1 MKEEVSDKVLLELF
15 RLDSSRNRAFEL
27 LIKKY
32 QQKIYWQIR
41 RIITNHTNADD
52 VLQESFIKI
61 WKGLDNF
68 REDAQLYSW
77 MFRIV
82 HNECINW
89 IRKNKNAQITDSIND
104 EQLEALNEI
113 SSSDHILDPNAQT
126 IQRKLN
132 EALDTLPEKQR
143 MIFELRYFQELP
155 YAEISKLLGTTEGAL
170 KASYHIAVKKIEK
183 FLSDD

>member
-1 MKEEVSDKVLLELF
+1 MKEEISDKELLELF

-41 RIITNHTNADD
+41 RIITDHSNADD

-61 WKGLDNF
+61 WKGLDSF

-77 MFRIV
+77 MYRIA

-89 IRKNKNAQITDSIND
+89 IRKNKKNQITDSLD
-104 EQLEALNEI
+104 DEDKAELEQLT
-113 SSSDHILDPNAQT
+113 SSDDALDPNANT
-126 IQRKLN
+126 IQKKLN
-132 EALDTLPEKQR
+132 EAINTLPEKQR

-155 YAEISKLLGTTEGAL
+155 YAEISNVLGTSEGAL

-183 FLSDD
+183 YLLEN